1 MRFIMAFVASAVLVL
16 AGCASDEQGV
26 ESEPSSSE
34 TTTSSSASSSSATS
48 SSEPTSPS
56 DITSEPQPEA
66 APAAAPTSVEPY
78 VVECLVGTPGPS
90 RMSDGTIKSTDYCF
104 YEMGGP
110 QYLEQERQS
119 GLGTAEQQPEHD
131 GVPIADGGTCPA
143 AICGY
148 GHDENGDP
156 NPSSGELQTQ
166 YGCEQGYI
174 TDVELCAAVGVPIG

>member
-1 MRFIMAFVASAVLVL
+1 MRFFMAFAASAVLVL
-16 AGCASDEQGV
+16 AGCASDDQGV
-26 ESEPSSSE
+26 ESEPRSSTTATSE
-34 TTTSSSASSSSATS
+34 SASSSAAS
-48 SSEPTSPS
+48 SSSTSGS
-56 DITSEPQPEA
+56 SSAITSKPQPDA

-90 RMSDGTIKSTDYCF
+90 RMSDGTIQSTDYCF
-104 YEMGGP
+104 NEMGGP
-110 QYLEQERQS
+110 EYLEQERQS
-119 GLGTAEQQPEHD
+119 GLGAAEQQPAHD

-148 GHDENGDP
+148 GHDENGEP

-174 TDVELCAAVGVPIG
+174 TDPELCAAVGVPVG